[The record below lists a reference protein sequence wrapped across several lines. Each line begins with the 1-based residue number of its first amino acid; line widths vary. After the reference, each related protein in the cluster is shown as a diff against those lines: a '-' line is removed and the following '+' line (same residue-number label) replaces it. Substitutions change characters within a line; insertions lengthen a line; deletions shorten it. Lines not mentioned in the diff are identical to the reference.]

1 MKNSMK
7 HIWSLALIGSL
18 VVLAACGGGIPT
30 VEVKE
35 IFVKAD
41 TGLDSNAGT
50 LDKPLKTIKKA
61 LELWKPGREL
71 MLIPSIYN
79 EVSGE
84 TWPYEAPAGLV
95 IKSTAS
101 GVILQNE
108 TPDNS
113 GNLKRVAFNVTNAQ
127 IENVAFKNFDR
138 ALVQTSGRQTLKGVT
153 FDGGSKES
161 YALELSKSA
170 EADWSGIGFKNSA
183 VLLKDA
189 ATLNLKGASFEG
201 DSQILTKGASQLN
214 LENAQTP
221 NGSAGLILWAS
232 ESSKAT
238 VKTSSLNAQNNAIY
252 VSGNAQVSLEGS
264 YVSSVQSSAIR
275 VDSGSL
281 SLKDGSVS
289 GSKRYGIEVGQ
300 GLNASINVDGSS
312 IYGLYSGIYQSRGS
326 LQVKKAR
333 ITAQREAITI
343 RGTVFFSLRDSTL
356 ETNGGN
362 SNALYI
368 DTNGQA
374 IGIYPTDLGTAAS
387 PGGNTFKDSSSG
399 NTRPLVYIVTGTGS
413 TTTVPVS
420 GNTWAANLQGANTSG
435 KYAVGTNAVG
445 PSASDKNY
453 YASSGVT
460 LNF

>member
-1 MKNSMK
+1 MKNNTK
-7 HIWSLALIGSL
+7 NIWSLGLIGSL
-18 VVLAACGGGIPT
+18 VVLAACGGGVPS

-113 GNLKRVAFNVTNAQ
+113 GNLKRIAFKVSGVQ
-127 IENVAFKNFDR
+127 IENVSFKNFDR
-138 ALVQTSGRQTLKGVT
+138 ALVQTSGKQTLKGVT

-161 YALELSKSA
+161 YALELGKSA
-170 EADWSGIGFKNSA
+170 EADWSGIGFKNSG

-201 DSQILTKGASQLN
+201 DSQILTSGASQLN

-221 NGSAGLILWAS
+221 NGAGGQILWAS
-232 ESSKAT
+232 ESTKAT
-238 VKTSSLNAQNNAIY
+238 VKTSNLTAQRNAIY
-252 VSGNAQVSLEGS
+252 VAGSAQVSLEGS
-264 YVSSVQSSAIR
+264 YISSVQSSAIR

-281 SLKDGSVS
+281 SLKDGGIS
-289 GSKRYGIEVGQ
+289 GSSRYGIEVGQ
-300 GLNASINVDGSS
+300 GLNASISVDGSS
-312 IYGLYSGIYQSRGS
+312 IYGLYAGIYQSKGS

-356 ETNGGN
+356 ETTGGN

-399 NTRPLVYIVTGTGS
+399 NTRPLVYIQTGTGS
-413 TTTVPVS
+413 TAAVPVS
-420 GNTWAANLQGANTSG
+420 GNTWAANLQGANALG

-453 YASSGVT
+453 YAGTGVT